1 MSQTEN
7 SNRAALV
14 LPGGGAR
21 GAFQVGVLK
30 AVAELLPRGAA
41 NPFPVISGTSAGA
54 VNSVVLASRAH
65 HLRSAVA
72 ELEQVWGHFRCHHV
86 YKTDN
91 LTMLKSSLHWLASIV
106 LGGWL
111 VGAPKS
117 LLDNEPLRS
126 LLNRNVH
133 FPRIEDAIRSG
144 HLDAVAVTAAGYDSA
159 RSTSFF
165 EANDEKSAWQ
175 RTRRL
180 GIRSDLNI
188 DHVMASIAVPM
199 VFPPVRI
206 GNEFF
211 GDGAMRQATP
221 LSPAVHLG
229 ADRILVIGIR
239 DETGDQTLD
248 SGPQSPSF
256 AQIAGYML
264 DTLFMDGLYSDL
276 ERITRINQLIDS
288 ISRDTAPKAV
298 SKMRPIDTMLIVPS
312 EDLRVLAYNHRK
324 ELPFA
329 IRALL
334 RGVGG
339 SSPGENRLLSFLLFE
354 KAYTR
359 ELIKLGYRDAMKVKD
374 ELRDFVTGAPVPR
387 LFAPNWIKKDL
398 SAFGTDV
405 RPEASEQEYS
415 PQAEK
420 RHIADNVSDGSKDDT
435 SGQCR
440 IHAKSPQD

>member
-1 MSQTEN
+1 MTQPADN
-7 SNRAALV
+7 IRKALV

-30 AVAELLPRGAA
+30 AIAEILPRKSG
-41 NPFPVISGTSAGA
+41 NPFNVISGTSAGA
-54 VNSVVLASRAH
+54 VNAVVLASRAR

-72 ELEQVWGHFRCHHV
+72 ELEHVWGNFHCHQV
-86 YKTDN
+86 YKTDHW
-91 LTMLKSSLHWLASIV
+91 TMLKSSLHWLTSIV

-117 LLDNEPLRS
+117 LLDNSPLRD
-126 LLNRNVH
+126 LLSSNVH
-133 FPRIEDAIRSG
+133 FPRIRDGIEEG
-144 HLDAVAVTAAGYDSA
+144 YLDAVAVTAAGYASA

-165 EANDEKSAWQ
+165 EAAESQPSWE

-180 GIRSDLNI
+180 GKKCDLNL
-188 DHVMASIAVPM
+188 DHIMASIAVPM

-239 DETGDQTLD
+239 DETGDQSPEAELE
-248 SGPQSPSF
+248 QPSF

-276 ERITRINQLIDS
+276 ERITRINELID
-288 ISRDTAPKAV
+288 AV
-298 SKMRPIDTMLIVPS
+298 AEQRRRASLARMRAIDTMLIVPS
-312 EDLRVLAYNHRK
+312 EDLRVIAYRHRA

-339 SSPGENRLLSFLLFE
+339 SNPGENRLLSFLLFE
-354 KAYTR
+354 RKYTR
-359 ELIKLGYRDAMKVKD
+359 ELIRLGYHDAMKVKD
-374 ELRDFVTGAPVPR
+374 QLLDFVTGADVPR
-387 LFAPNWIKKDL
+387 LFAPKWIRKDL
-398 SAFGTDV
+398 SAFQPD
-405 RPEASEQEYS
+405 S
-415 PQAEK
+415 
-420 RHIADNVSDGSKDDT
+420 
-435 SGQCR
+435 
-440 IHAKSPQD
+440 QDAA

>member
-1 MSQTEN
+1 MTKAAN
-7 SNRAALV
+7 DTRTALV

-30 AVAELLPRGAA
+30 AIAELLPRNSA
-41 NPFPVISGTSAGA
+41 NPFAIISGTSAGA
-54 VNSVVLASRAH
+54 VNSVVLASRAQ
-65 HLRSAVA
+65 HLRSAIA
-72 ELEQVWGHFRCHHV
+72 ELERVWGRFRCHHV
-86 YKTDN
+86 YKTDH

-111 VGAPKS
+111 VGAPRS
-117 LLDNEPLRS
+117 LLDNAPLRE
-126 LLNRNVH
+126 LLDQNVH
-133 FPRIEDAIRSG
+133 FPRIRDAIAAG
-144 HLDAVAVTAAGYDSA
+144 HLHAVAVTAAGYSSA
-159 RSTSFF
+159 RSTSYFQ
-165 EANDEKSAWQ
+165 SAEGQASWQ

-180 GIRSDLNI
+180 GQRAVLNI

-199 VFPPVRI
+199 IFPPVRI

-239 DETGDQTLD
+239 DETGDQSSDT
-248 SGPQSPSF
+248 GPEPPSF

-276 ERITRINQLIDS
+276 ERITRINELID
-288 ISRDTAPKAV
+288 AV
-298 SKMRPIDTMLIVPS
+298 PAHARSESTSQMRAIDTMLIVPS
-312 EDLRVLAYNHRK
+312 EDLRVIAHRHRA

-339 SSPGENRLLSFLLFE
+339 SNPGENRLLSFLLFE
-354 KAYTR
+354 RAYTR
-359 ELIKLGYRDAMKVKD
+359 ELIKLGYHDAMKVKD
-374 ELRDFVTGAPVPR
+374 ELLRFVTAAPVPR
-387 LFAPNWIKKDL
+387 LFAPDWIKRDL
-398 SAFGTDV
+398 SAFH
-405 RPEASEQEYS
+405 PEA
-415 PQAEK
+415 
-420 RHIADNVSDGSKDDT
+420 
-435 SGQCR
+435 
-440 IHAKSPQD
+440 